1 MRGAF
6 MQYASPRNRPL
17 VEWRPSVRT
26 RLHAAS
32 STGSERLCVLEQLC
46 DPGTGAPP
54 HHHDGVE
61 EVVAVLEG
69 RARFIVA
76 GKEAELMAGESIL
89 VPAGARHWFTN
100 IREDAL
106 RILAVFPASAPTVEY
121 EGEPEILEIGG
132 LGGRRRDD
140 HRAYRDED

>member
-1 MRGAF
+1 
-6 MQYASPRNRPL
+6 MQHASTRNRPL
-17 VEWRPSVRT
+17 VEWRPGVRT

-46 DPGTGAPP
+46 APGTGAPP
-54 HHHDGVE
+54 HRHDGVE
-61 EVVAVLEG
+61 EAVAVLEG
-69 RARFIVA
+69 RARFFVA
-76 GKEAELMAGESIL
+76 DEEAELMAGESVL

-100 IREDAL
+100 IGDDVL
-106 RILAVFPASAPTVEY
+106 RILAVFSAPAPTVEY
-121 EGEPEILEIGG
+121 EGEPGILEIGG